1 MYRNYIKDEELIR
14 KLEILHEK
22 KYRLLELINNNP
34 VSPFVVELA
43 GMARTGKTVSTE
55 KVFEFFKMANFSIMR
70 TKEPAQIVKEKY
82 DITNFTNVEFNDK
95 TLEISKEQLEKC
107 LLKKPHIIIED
118 RGVFDNYI
126 WYQMMYERGEIGLE
140 TYNKKM
146 SDVNDTL
153 NMIDQLY
160 FMTAEPSIIVKRDY
174 QDQIFLEPRKKT
186 TVEGVTMLKNGMEH
200 LKDKINNDT
209 IIDLDTSNISEIETS
224 IIISNGIIDGMTKKY
239 ELKKM

>member
-1 MYRNYIKDEELIR
+1 MYNEEKNALTIIR
-14 KLEILHEK
+14 SVQNQTLQDIEIVCV
-22 KYRLLELINNNP
+22 NDN
-34 VSPFVVELA
+34 S
-43 GMARTGKTVSTE
+43 
-55 KVFEFFKMANFSIMR
+55 
-70 TKEPAQIVKEKY
+70 
-82 DITNFTNVEFNDK
+82 NDK

-200 LKDKINNDT
+200 LKDKIF
-209 IIDLDTSNISEIETS
+209 
-224 IIISNGIIDGMTKKY
+224 
-239 ELKKM
+239 LKLKHLLLFQMV